1 MSAFIATVDLTL
13 GIVEAMDKEEDLM
26 ESKFKKMDEHDDIH
40 IAYVKC
46 GSGRSTIRPKLYL
59 GPGPM
64 PRRYF
69 AEDE

>member
-1 MSAFIATVDLTL
+1 MYLIHVVNLL
-13 GIVEAMDKEEDLM
+13 NHHVVRW
-26 ESKFKKMDEHDDIH
+26 KKQLRGKLKNNNNND
-40 IAYVKC
+40 C